1 SNNIALLANYTLATK
16 KSYDK
21 FGFRQT
27 ELPDSIEGDIV
38 LVSMLLTNQSLIQ
51 NYYKKR
57 NFIKK
62 ITFIGNLDEKA
73 ENHSIGYNH
82 SLACFF
88 ISL

>member
-1 SNNIALLANYTLATK
+1 K

-27 ELPDSIEGDIV
+27 ELPYSIEGDIE

-62 ITFIGNLDEKA
+62 ITFFGNLDQLDEKA
-73 ENHSIGYNH
+73 ENHSVGYTH